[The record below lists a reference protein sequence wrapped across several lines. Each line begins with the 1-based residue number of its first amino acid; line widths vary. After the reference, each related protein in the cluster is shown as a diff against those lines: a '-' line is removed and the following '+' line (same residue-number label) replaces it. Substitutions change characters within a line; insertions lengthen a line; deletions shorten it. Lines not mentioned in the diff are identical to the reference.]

1 MVFYVGE
8 KMNFE
13 NIKKINIIT
22 GHYGSGKTNFAVNL
36 AMYLA
41 GKGETVRIVDLDIV
55 NPYFRT
61 ADFKDLFNDNNI
73 ELSASVYANSNLD
86 IPAITFDV
94 ERLAG
99 ENGYLIVDVG
109 GDDDGAI
116 ALGRYYD
123 AFKSLGENNDVEMLY
138 VINKYRYLVDSP
150 EEAVSL
156 MREIESASRLRC
168 TGIVNNS
175 NLGAETTEDTILESV
190 DFAESV
196 SEMTGLNIKYTCVSD
211 EFNISVP
218 NPFNVKRYVKT
229 IWES

>member
-1 MVFYVGE
+1 
-8 KMNFE
+8 MNFE
-13 NIKKINIIT
+13 NIKKISIIT

-61 ADFKDLFNDNNI
+61 ADFKELFNDNNI

-94 ERLAG
+94 ERLAN
-99 ENGYLIVDVG
+99 ENGYLIIDVG

-123 AFKSLGENNDVEMLY
+123 AFQKLCENDDIEMLY
-138 VINKYRYLVDSP
+138 VINKYRYLVNTP
-150 EEAVSL
+150 EETVSL
-156 MREIESASRLRC
+156 MREIENASRLRC

-175 NLGAETTEDTILESV
+175 NLGCETTEETVLNSL

-196 SEMTGLNIKYTCVSD
+196 SKMTGLDIKYTCVSD

-218 NPFNVKRYVKT
+218 KPFYVKRYVKAL
-229 IWES
+229 WEE

>member
-1 MVFYVGE
+1 MD
-8 KMNFE
+8 FE

-36 AMYLA
+36 AMYLSA
-41 GKGETVRIVDLDIV
+41 KGETVRIVDLDIV

-61 ADFKDLFNDNNI
+61 ADFTELFFDNNI

-94 ERLAG
+94 ERLAN
-99 ENGYLIVDVG
+99 EKGYLIVDVG

-123 AFKSLGENNDVEMLY
+123 AFQNFSENNDIEMLY
-138 VINKYRYLVDSP
+138 VINKYRYLVNTPD
-150 EEAVSL
+150 ETVNL
-156 MREIESASRLRC
+156 MREIENASRLRC

-175 NLGAETTEDTILESV
+175 NLGAETTENTVLDSLE
-190 DFAESV
+190 FAETISD
-196 SEMTGLNIKYTCVSD
+196 MTGLDIKYTCVND

-218 NPFNVKRYVKT
+218 KPFYVKRYVKAL
-229 IWES
+229 WEE

>member
-1 MVFYVGE
+1 
-8 KMNFE
+8 MNFE

-99 ENGYLIVDVG
+99 ENGYLIIDVG

-116 ALGRYYD
+116 ALGRYYE
-123 AFKSLGENNDVEMLY
+123 AFKKLCSDDIEMLY
-138 VINKYRYLVDSP
+138 VINKYRYLDDSP
-150 EEAVSL
+150 DEAVLL
-156 MREIESASRLRC
+156 MREIENASRLRC

-175 NLGAETTEDTILESV
+175 NLGAETTEETVLNSLG
-190 DFAESV
+190 FAKSV
-196 SEMTGLNIKYTCVSD
+196 SEMTGLQIKYTCINEGFD
-211 EFNISVP
+211 ISVS
-218 NPFNVKRYVKT
+218 NPFCVKRYVKAL
-229 IWES
+229 WED

>member
-1 MVFYVGE
+1 
-8 KMNFE
+8 MNFE

-94 ERLAG
+94 EQLAG
-99 ENGYLIVDVG
+99 ENGYLIIDVG

-116 ALGRYYD
+116 ALGRYYE
-123 AFKSLGENNDVEMLY
+123 AFKKLCSDDIEMLY
-138 VINKYRYLVDSP
+138 VINKYRYLDDSP
-150 EEAVSL
+150 NEAVLL
-156 MREIESASRLRC
+156 MREIENASRLRC

-175 NLGAETTEDTILESV
+175 NLGAETTEETVLNSLG
-190 DFAESV
+190 FAKRV
-196 SEMTGLNIKYTCVSD
+196 SEMTGLQIKYTCINEGFD
-211 EFNISVP
+211 ISVS
-218 NPFNVKRYVKT
+218 NPFCVKRYVKAL
-229 IWES
+229 WED